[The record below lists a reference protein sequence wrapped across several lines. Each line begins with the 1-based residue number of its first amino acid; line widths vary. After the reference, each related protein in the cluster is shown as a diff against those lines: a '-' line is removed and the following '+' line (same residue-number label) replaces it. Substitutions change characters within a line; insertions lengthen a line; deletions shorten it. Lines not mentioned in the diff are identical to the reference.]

1 MHRLIIP
8 TAIVCIITGCKAAYT
23 GDPVLAKNTVATI
36 QYAYTQ
42 INDPVEYAEALVV
55 EAEAV
60 ERYLGTDTTSEFA
73 QKLQATHQGNALVS
87 EWLKCEGL
95 AERVCRSGVRSTMI
109 VSDPELSELAES
121 KEDRQTFLEAV
132 NPLLEQRIAELERLS
147 Q

>member
-1 MHRLIIP
+1 MRVVAVA
-8 TAIVCIITGCKAAYT
+8 AIVFIITGCKASYT
-23 GDPVLAKNTVATI
+23 GDPVLAKNTVVTI
-36 QYAYTQ
+36 QYAHTQ

-95 AERVCRSGVRSTMI
+95 AERVCQTAASGQMI
-109 VSDPELSELAES
+109 EGDPELYELTKDIDDQQA
-121 KEDRQTFLEAV
+121 FLDAV